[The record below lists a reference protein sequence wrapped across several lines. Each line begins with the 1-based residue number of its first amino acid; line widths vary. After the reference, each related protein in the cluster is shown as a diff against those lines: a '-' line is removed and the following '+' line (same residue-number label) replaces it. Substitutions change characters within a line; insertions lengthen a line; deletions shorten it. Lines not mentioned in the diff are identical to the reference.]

1 MWAPFL
7 TWGAGNER
15 RGAGNYTG
23 LVPLRMWTE
32 AETPY
37 PVSSSMA
44 TYLDGHLTMTFWL
57 MKTPLGW

>member
-1 MWAPFL
+1 MWGD
-7 TWGAGNER
+7 TGTNGAGNLSK
-15 RGAGNYTG
+15 GNAC
-23 LVPLRMWTE
+23 LRMWTN